1 MKRVYI
7 NKIKTTRA
15 YALVVYDYFFLVKV
29 KYVHLYIIY
38 IVLYLEPFFLKI
50 RLAYHM
56 QYLI

>member
-29 KYVHLYIIY
+29 KYFQLYIIH
-38 IVLYLEPFFLKI
+38 IVLYLELFILKI
-50 RLAYHM
+50 RLAYYI

>member
-7 NKIKTTRA
+7 NKIKTTRV
-15 YALVVYDYFFLVKV
+15 YTLVVYDYFFLVKV

-38 IVLYLEPFFLKI
+38 IVLYLELPILRI
-50 RLAYHM
+50 RLAYHI